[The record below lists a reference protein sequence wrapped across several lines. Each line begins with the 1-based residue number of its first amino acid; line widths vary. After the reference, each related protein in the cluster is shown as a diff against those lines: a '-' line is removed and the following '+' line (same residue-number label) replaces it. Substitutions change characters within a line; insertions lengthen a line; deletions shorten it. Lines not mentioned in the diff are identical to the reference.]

1 MADASASMHVTEWRR
16 PKRVPLLWALAA
28 MACFVGCSKSNP
40 YDLVKVKG
48 TVKYE
53 DGTLIPADT
62 IILKF
67 EPEAAPIDA
76 KTFPRKA
83 YGRVNVADGTF
94 DTVTTHKYGDGIVVG
109 KHKVLVVPTTNEGK
123 MTALV
128 PPEYQSTATTPVEV
142 DTADQ
147 PLDIKVKK
155 PKGRT

>member
-1 MADASASMHVTEWRR
+1 MIKATPSTYATERRR
-16 PKRVPLLWALAA
+16 PGPVTPLWALAVLVA
-28 MACFVGCSKSNP
+28 VGCSKGNP
-40 YDLVKVKG
+40 YDLVKVAG
-48 TVKYE
+48 TVKYD
-53 DGTLIPADT
+53 DGSLIPADT

-109 KHKVLVVPTTNEGK
+109 KHKVLIIPTTNDGK
-123 MTALV
+123 MTSLV
-128 PPEYQSTATTPVEV
+128 PPEYQSTEKTPVEV
-142 DTADQ
+142 DTASQ

-155 PKGRT
+155 PKGRA

>member
-1 MADASASMHVTEWRR
+1 MIPISAPRNASERKR
-16 PKRVPLLWALAA
+16 PTRDIPFWALAA
-28 MACFVGCSKSNP
+28 LASIVGCSNGNP

-53 DGTLIPADT
+53 DGSLIPADT

-83 YGRVNVADGTF
+83 YGRVNVADGMI

-109 KHKVLVVPTTNEGK
+109 KHKVLIIPMTN
-123 MTALV
+123 
-128 PPEYQSTATTPVEV
+128 
-142 DTADQ
+142 
-147 PLDIKVKK
+147 
-155 PKGRT
+155 

>member
-1 MADASASMHVTEWRR
+1 MIKASPSTYATERR
-16 PKRVPLLWALAA
+16 LPGAVSPLWALAVLVA
-28 MACFVGCSKSNP
+28 VGCSKGNP
-40 YDLVKVKG
+40 YDLVKVVG
-48 TVKYE
+48 TVKYD
-53 DGTLIPADT
+53 DGSLIPADT

-109 KHKVLVVPTTNEGK
+109 KHKVLIIPTTNDGK
-123 MTALV
+123 MTSLV
-128 PPEYQSTATTPVEV
+128 PPECQSTEKTPVEV
-142 DTADQ
+142 DTASQ

-155 PKGRT
+155 PKGRA

>member
-1 MADASASMHVTEWRR
+1 MIPISPPRNASARDHL
-16 PKRVPLLWALAA
+16 KRDLPFWALAA
-28 MACFVGCSKSNP
+28 LASIVGCSNGNP

-53 DGTLIPADT
+53 DGSLIPANT

-83 YGRVNVADGTF
+83 YGRVNVADGTI

-109 KHKVLVVPTTNEGK
+109 KHKVLIIPMTNDGK
-123 MTALV
+123 QTSLV
-128 PPEYQSTATTPVEV
+128 PPEYQGVATTPVEI
-142 DTADQ
+142 DTAAQ
-147 PLDIKVKK
+147 PFDIKIKK